1 MFSFYFLF
9 PLLFSLFFFFLSLAA
24 ASCNTYNNVGEL
36 VKEFGSL
43 AFEYNKPAILSALA
57 QRSASTAPTAQEEV
71 LADQATTPPDL
82 AVESTKRG
90 SPAGDDDSDDEL
102 PPLPPGTDAEGDA
115 ATFSGGAGSAADL
128 SAAVTAAATAAAA
141 SDSASGGGG
150 EGEAE
155 GATEDPVVRRRRKVP
170 PLPNKAVADLK
181 RLSLSAS
188 DAIGSALKRLT
199 LDLEESEVDWES
211 MESNADALAQVR
223 SQQNITAV
231 ITGFSRADGGSRRK
245 TFSITVNSGGKGGQE
260 WQVDRFY
267 SDFRRLRDQMKTSTS
282 LKLRGGT
289 SKRIYSD
296 FPVRSKRKEK

>member
-1 MFSFYFLF
+1 M
-9 PLLFSLFFFFLSLAA
+9 AA

-141 SDSASGGGG
+141 SDSAGGGG

-199 LDLEESEVDWES
+199 LDLEESDVDWES